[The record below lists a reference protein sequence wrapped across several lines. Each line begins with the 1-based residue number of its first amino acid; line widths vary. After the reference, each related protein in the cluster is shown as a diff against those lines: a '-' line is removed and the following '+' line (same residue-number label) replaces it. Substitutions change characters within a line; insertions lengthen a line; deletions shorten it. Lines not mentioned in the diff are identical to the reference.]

1 MSNNKNW
8 AMNRFYKKP
17 RLPRKLKKAARHV
30 DFNVCDMQQ
39 MADVSTDP
47 NNVVMKLDVDYRVV
61 MRPVGYPKT
70 RSVQR
75 LIALWRRKIG
85 QAHRRA
91 VSDMLRRQYLEQHPG
106 MLTYKDNPHPAP
118 PKNEHPG
125 YMVMTKE
132 QMQRIADRMKPDLLS
147 PSPEAVAM
155 VERGDVQITTCHD
168 CPHWQDGDE
177 GPQCEYADNPPCNDN
192 SC

>member
-1 MSNNKNW
+1 MTY
-8 AMNRFYKKP
+8 RFYKKQ

-39 MADVSTDP
+39 MTDVSTDP

-61 MRPVGYPKT
+61 MHPVGYPKT
-70 RSVQR
+70 RSVRR

-85 QAHRRA
+85 QAHRQA
-91 VSDMLRRQYLEQHPG
+91 VRDMLRRQYLEQHPG
-106 MLTYKDNPHPAP
+106 VLTYKDNPHPAP

-168 CPHWQDGDE
+168 CPHWQDGDDAAIKVV
-177 GPQCEYADNPPCNDN
+177 GNRYDNPELIKVRKV
-192 SC
+192 

>member
-1 MSNNKNW
+1 
-8 AMNRFYKKP
+8 
-17 RLPRKLKKAARHV
+17 V

-70 RSVQR
+70 CSVQR

-85 QAHRRA
+85 QAHRQA
-91 VSDMLRRQYLEQHPG
+91 VRDMLRRQYLEQHPG

-132 QMQRIADRMKPDLLS
+132 QMQRIADRVKPDLLM
-147 PSPEAVAM
+147 PSEEAA
-155 VERGDVQITTCHD
+155 EQIRRDDIHV
-168 CPHWQDGDE
+168 
-177 GPQCEYADNPPCNDN
+177 Y
-192 SC
+192 